1 MEVALWTPLWLTFYF
16 LGTLVSPI
24 ITCRLGGHKGIIAR
38 MLGEDP
44 VTLPSVF

>member
-1 MEVALWTPLWLTFYF
+1 MEVALGTPLWLTFYF
-16 LGTLVSPI
+16 LCTLVSPI
-24 ITCRLGGHKGIIAR
+24 ITCSLERQKGIIAG